1 MRIYMGFDDTDDKNS
16 TMGTGR
22 LVREFVYGLDN
33 DCHVLGVVRHQLP
46 RLENIPYT
54 SNNSSA
60 CAIIE
65 ISPDSNL
72 DYLRTQATEHLHKFC
87 APGSDPG
94 LCIARENE
102 ISSEI
107 ISFSKQVTGRRQTQQ
122 KAMHTARSI
131 ELYGLGGTN
140 DGIIG
145 ATAAVGLTAYGW
157 CGRFIE
163 YGRLRELGTNLHVQ
177 DLFEAGIDVISTDRD
192 PLVPLPSDELRNG
205 TWIRPTLWGGRPV
218 LQVKRIDYGIWEP
231 AHGKRKKSHT
241 MQPDTKNHATVESN
255 KFII

>member
-1 MRIYMGFDDTDDKNS
+1 MRIYMGFDDTDDKNA

-22 LVREFVYGLDN
+22 LVREFIYGLDN
-33 DCHVLGVVRHQLP
+33 DCHVIGVVRHQLP
-46 RLENIPYT
+46 RLDNIPYT

-72 DYLRTQATEHLHKFC
+72 DDLREQATEHLNKYC

-94 LCIARENE
+94 LCIAREDQVC
-102 ISSEI
+102 SEI
-107 ISFSKQVTGRRQTQQ
+107 IDFSKQVTGRRQTQQ
-122 KAMHTARSI
+122 AAMHAARSI

-145 ATAAVGLTAYGW
+145 ATAAVGLTVYGW

-163 YGRLRELGTNLHVQ
+163 YGRLRDLGSDLHVQ
-177 DLFEAGIDVISTDRD
+177 DLHEAGIDVISTDRD
-192 PLVPLPSDELRNG
+192 PLIPLPGDEIRNA
-205 TWIRPTLWGGRPV
+205 TWIRPSLWGGHPV

-231 AHGKRKKSHT
+231 AHGKRKKGHMHQGS
-241 MQPDTKNHATVESN
+241 QNRATVVPTNSPM
-255 KFII
+255 

>member
-1 MRIYMGFDDTDDKNS
+1 MRIYMGFDDTDDKDA

-33 DCHVLGVVRHQLP
+33 DCHVIGVVRHQLP
-46 RLENIPYT
+46 RLDNIPYT

-65 ISPDSNL
+65 ISQDSNL
-72 DYLRTQATEHLHKFC
+72 NYLREQATEHLNKYC

-94 LCIARENE
+94 LCIAREDDVN
-102 ISSEI
+102 SEI
-107 ISFSKQVTGRRQTQQ
+107 VDFSKQVTGRRQTQQ
-122 KAMHTARSI
+122 DAMHAARSI

-163 YGRLRELGTNLHVQ
+163 YGRLRELGTDLHVQ
-177 DLFEAGIDVISTDRD
+177 DLLAAGIDVISTDRD
-192 PLVPLPSDELRNG
+192 PLVPLPGDELRNAS
-205 TWIRPTLWGGRPV
+205 WIRPSLCGGRPV
-218 LQVKRIDYGIWEP
+218 LQVKRLDYGIWEP
-231 AHGKRKKSHT
+231 THGKRKKGHNIQAGS
-241 MQPDTKNHATVESN
+241 KNRTTVVPPN
-255 KFII
+255 TPM

>member
-1 MRIYMGFDDTDDKNS
+1 MRIYMGFDDTDDKNA

-33 DCHVLGVVRHQLP
+33 DCHVIGVVRHQLP
-46 RLENIPYT
+46 RLDNIPYT

-72 DYLRTQATEHLHKFC
+72 DYLREQATAHLHKHS

-94 LCIARENE
+94 LCIARESKVNNE
-102 ISSEI
+102 ILE
-107 ISFSKQVTGRRQTQQ
+107 FSKTVTGLRQTQ
-122 KAMHTARSI
+122 KDAMHAARSI

-145 ATAAVGLTAYGW
+145 ATAAVGLTKYGW

-163 YGRLRELGTNLHVQ
+163 YGRLRELGRELHVQ
-177 DLFEAGIDVISTDRD
+177 DLHEAGIDVISTDRD
-192 PLVPLPSDELRNG
+192 PLVPLPGDEIRNAI
-205 TWIRPTLWGGRPV
+205 WIRPSLWGGRPV
-218 LQVKRIDYGIWEP
+218 LQVKRVDYGIWEP
-231 AHGKRKKSHT
+231 AHGKRKKGLPS
-241 MQPDTKNHATVESN
+241 ATLRGSCGAD
-255 KFII
+255 FDALSRH

>member
-1 MRIYMGFDDTDDKNS
+1 MRIYMGFDDTDDKDA
-16 TMGTGR
+16 TIGTGR

-33 DCHVLGVVRHQLP
+33 DCHVIGVVRHQLP

-72 DYLRTQATEHLHKFC
+72 DYLRTQATEHLHKYC

-94 LCIARENE
+94 LCIAREDEVN
-102 ISSEI
+102 SEI
-107 ISFSKQVTGRRQTQQ
+107 LEFSKSVTGRRQTQ
-122 KAMHTARSI
+122 KGAMHAARNI

-145 ATAAVGLTAYGW
+145 ATAAIGLTAYGW

-163 YGRLRELGTNLHVQ
+163 YGRLRELGSNLHVQ
-177 DLFEAGIDVISTDRD
+177 DLHEAGIDVISTDRD
-192 PLVPLPSDELRNG
+192 PLVPLSGDEIRNA
-205 TWIRPTLWGGRPV
+205 TWIRPSLWGGRPV
-218 LQVKRIDYGIWEP
+218 LQVKRVDYGIWEP
-231 AHGKRKKSHT
+231 AHGKRKKGHNP
-241 MQPDTKNHATVESN
+241 QPDSNNRATVAPTNSQM
-255 KFII
+255 